1 MSIASKQQMCAQQ
14 SGGMLFV
21 CLRAGSGNLHL
32 ATEERYTKLMR
43 IVHVLLVVYVI
54 AAYKRALYRRFHR
67 AFTSTATKMASMVD
81 MDEVATASQ
90 TSRLLQQTNAWCG
103 LNGLMYTDGKV
114 NWTPAPLSLIPNVF
128 ASSSFNYATE
138 VQPVISKLVDAISRD
153 RDFLNSQLS
162 SVSGSD
168 AFTKRILD
176 LYNEVPDE
184 IIRDGLQCGVL
195 RSDYM
200 INHDNRPL
208 QVEINTIASSFGY
221 LSKKVSDYHRFM
233 LERNKDR
240 AELQAVVEATIGHA
254 LKENTA
260 HKVASQNVVHNPSS
274 VLLAEVIAAAHC
286 EFNDHNAVVLF
297 IVQPG
302 ERNVSKFHSQRP
314 ALQAC

>member
-1 MSIASKQQMCAQQ
+1 
-14 SGGMLFV
+14 
-21 CLRAGSGNLHL
+21 
-32 ATEERYTKLMR
+32 MR
-43 IVHVLLVVYVI
+43 IVHVFVLVYVI
-54 AAYKRALYRRFHR
+54 AAFKHTCYPRFHPTLQ
-67 AFTSTATKMASMVD
+67 FSTIKMASMVEKE
-81 MDEVATASQ
+81 EVASASQ

-138 VQPVISKLVDAISRD
+138 VQPIISKLVEAISRD

-162 SVSGSD
+162 SVSESD
-168 AFTKRILD
+168 SFTKRILD
-176 LYNEVPDE
+176 VYNEVPDE
-184 IIRDGLQCGVL
+184 IIRDGLQCGIL

-233 LERNKDR
+233 LDRNRGR

-302 ERNVSKFHSQRP
+302 ERNVSKMFLFAVSTFNRT
-314 ALQAC
+314 